1 MEKQENNQL
10 KDLLKKYL
18 DSTPMDSNQQSSAS
32 SVINMLDNSSTNVKQ
47 DKEAVKPSADDYLS
61 AVELYEKLFGDDSG
75 KKLTS
80 HELSKELEE
89 ATNFLNHVIHMCE
102 KAFNIDESEL
112 EDPKGNEDSDNK
124 SSKEN
129 LDNEEDYDD
138 SVSVFDLDIKESEY
152 ISNNLYDWG
161 LEDAEVDIDK
171 DGNVLVYGLLPDDVP
186 HFTEAFNDAFSKDMS
201 KQDITDYLK
210 DAYNRYNSNMPLKD
224 SYDEGCPIEDDPQ
237 NGRVFLKEMVVKIP
251 YMDDA
256 EVGYDLLS
264 DANNGTF
271 IDPKYYH
278 YYVDGVKYIISKFP
292 EEDHFTLLDKRFP
305 LYDKTP
311 LDGDN
316 QLPYSISLDKM
327 LVTDEKEDFELNK
340 LKANNERLQYYFF
353 TTDNK
358 AFVIYTSDDS
368 NAFYLKN
375 AFDV

>member
-1 MEKQENNQL
+1 MEKQEKNQL
-10 KDLLKKYL
+10 KDLLKKYI
-18 DSTPMDSNQQSSAS
+18 DSTPMDSNQSSSANNI
-32 SVINMLDNSSTNVKQ
+32 INMLDDSSTNEHN
-47 DKEAVKPSADDYLS
+47 KETVFPSVEDYLT

-210 DAYNRYNSNMPLKD
+210 DAYNRYNSNKPLKD

-316 QLPYSISLDKM
+316 QLPYSISLDRM

-340 LKANNERLQYYFF
+340 LKSNNERLQYYFF
-353 TTDNK
+353 TTGNK

-375 AFDV
+375 TFDI

>member
-1 MEKQENNQL
+1 MKKQEKKQL

-18 DSTPMDSNQQSSAS
+18 DSTPMDSNQLMSAS
-32 SVINMLDNSSTNVKQ
+32 EVINGLDDSSTNSGPTNEEKNSPTDWLISPDDWLKAIELP
-47 DKEAVKPSADDYLS
+47 DKI
-61 AVELYEKLFGDDSG
+61 SG
-75 KKLTS
+75 KNSSKKSAT
-80 HELSKELEE
+80 ELNKDLEE
-89 ATNFLNHVIHMCE
+89 ANEFLKYVTNMYA
-102 KAFNIDESEL
+102 KAFGIDESEL
-112 EDPKGNEDSDNK
+112 EDSDNLEE
-124 SSKEN
+124 S
-129 LDNEEDYDD
+129 DNDDSYED
-138 SVSVFDLDIKESEY
+138 SVSVFDLDIKESDD
-152 ISNNLYDWG
+152 ISDNLYDWG

-171 DGNVLVYGLLPDDVP
+171 DGNVLVYGLLPGDVLQ
-186 HFTEAFNDAFSKDMS
+186 FTEAFNDAFSKDMS
-201 KQDITDYLK
+201 NQDITDYLK
-210 DAYNRYNSNMPLKD
+210 DAYNRYNSNKPLKD
-224 SYDEGCPIEDDPQ
+224 SYDEGCPIEDAPQ

-256 EVGYDLLS
+256 EVEYDLLS

-311 LDGDN
+311 LDGNN

>member
-1 MEKQENNQL
+1 MEKQEKNQL
-10 KDLLKKYL
+10 KDLLKKYI
-18 DSTPMDSNQQSSAS
+18 DSTPMDSNQLMSAS
-32 SVINMLDNSSTNVKQ
+32 EVINGLDDSSTNSGPTK
-47 DKEAVKPSADDYLS
+47 DEKNSSKKSAT
-61 AVELYEKLFGDDSG
+61 ELNKD
-75 KKLTS
+75 
-80 HELSKELEE
+80 LEE
-89 ATNFLNHVIHMCE
+89 ANEFLKYVTNMYA
-102 KAFNIDESEL
+102 KAFGIDESEL
-112 EDPKGNEDSDNK
+112 EDSDNLEESDNDD
-124 SSKEN
+124 SSE
-129 LDNEEDYDD
+129 D
-138 SVSVFDLDIKESEY
+138 SVSVFALDIKEADD
-152 ISNNLYDWG
+152 ISDNLYDWG

-171 DGNVLVYGLLPDDVP
+171 DGNVLVYGLLPGDVT
-186 HFTEAFNDAFSKDMS
+186 HFTEAFNDAFSNDMS

-210 DAYNRYNSNMPLKD
+210 DAYNRYKSNKPLKD
-224 SYDEGCPIEDDPQ
+224 SYEEGYPIEDDPQ

-316 QLPYSISLDKM
+316 QLPYSISLDRM

-340 LKANNERLQYYFF
+340 LKSNNERLQYYFF
-353 TTDNK
+353 TTGNK

-375 AFDV
+375 VFDV

>member
-1 MEKQENNQL
+1 MEKQEKNQL
-10 KDLLKKYL
+10 KDLLKKYI
-18 DSTPMDSNQQSSAS
+18 DSTPMDSNQSSSANNI
-32 SVINMLDNSSTNVKQ
+32 INMLDDSSTNEHN
-47 DKEAVKPSADDYLS
+47 KETVFPSVEDYLT

-89 ATNFLNHVIHMCE
+89 ATNFLNHVTHMCA

-112 EDPKGNEDSDNK
+112 EDHKGKEDSDNK

-311 LDGDN
+311 LDGNN